1 MLFKVLSCY
10 VSTDVAGK
18 EKELPSAITEYDS
31 CKAKEKKGRTL
42 VDHKARA
49 AGAYTV
55 YNIQGHC
62 VDEGC
67 FTQSIRLNVC
77 R

>member
-18 EKELPSAITEYDS
+18 EKELPSTITEYDS

-42 VDHKARA
+42 VDHKARS

-55 YNIQGHC
+55 
-62 VDEGC
+62 
-67 FTQSIRLNVC
+67 
-77 R
+77 